1 MKIPLVR
8 AKLKFIKSNAGRKT
22 GIMHQKKWIIN
33 NSWLKL
39 FSGSFKM
46 KKIFIFGVVIIFGG
60 LIAWSLQGKK
70 TIVQESQAQTNQVV
84 KTIETN
90 KKVPVLVE
98 LFTSEGCSSCP
109 PADRVLAQLEKDQSN
124 ADAEIITL
132 ALHVD
137 YWNYLGW
144 RDEFSSAA
152 YSQRQNGYADKFKL
166 ESIYTPQMVVDGQ
179 TQFVGSNLGTARKAI
194 GEAAK
199 TGKAIVE
206 LVETNGRLNIKI
218 ADLPAHDDS
227 YVWLAIA
234 EDNLKISVK
243 RGENG
248 GRTLDHTS
256 VVRDL
261 KLVGSVNSTDKNFQT
276 ETAFQTQSN
285 WKKDDL
291 KIVVFVQGKDSK
303 KIFGVN
309 RQKLNN

>member
-1 MKIPLVR
+1 
-8 AKLKFIKSNAGRKT
+8 
-22 GIMHQKKWIIN
+22 
-33 NSWLKL
+33 
-39 FSGSFKM
+39 M